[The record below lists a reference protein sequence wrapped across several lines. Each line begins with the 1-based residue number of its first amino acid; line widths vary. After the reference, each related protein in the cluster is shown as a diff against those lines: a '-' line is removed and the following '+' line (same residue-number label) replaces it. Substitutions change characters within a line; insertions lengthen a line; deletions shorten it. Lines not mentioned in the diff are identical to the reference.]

1 MRNFIDVF
9 FYVKRQYKKYHS
21 CIRTYIRDH
30 FPHQSSGLHSDE
42 GESFSVNAVFP
53 AYEHF
58 FESSFPV
65 VVSPFFVGRFFYV
78 RGLGFRRV
86 PMVMLR
92 CVFLDAG
99 MQTSVTLPLFDAPNF
114 FITLSQF
121 DSYMNLISNDSLAHS
136 DFLSTRMRHLVQH
149 TFCSF
154 IYDHLI
160 TVSPISLTSL
170 FKEEYRFCTHY
181 NITSKDFY
189 EFLKTL

>member
-9 FYVKRQYKKYHS
+9 FYVKRQYRKYHS
-21 CIRTYIRDH
+21 RIRAYISKH
-30 FPHQSSGLHSDE
+30 ISHHTSGLRSDDVKA
-42 GESFSVNAVFP
+42 FSVNAVFS

-99 MQTSVTLPLFDAPNF
+99 LQTSVTLPLFDAPSF
-114 FITLSQF
+114 FITSSQF
-121 DSYMNLISNDSLAHS
+121 DSYMDLISNHS
-136 DFLSTRMRHLVQH
+136 VAYSDALFTRMRHLVQY
-149 TFCSF
+149 TFCSY